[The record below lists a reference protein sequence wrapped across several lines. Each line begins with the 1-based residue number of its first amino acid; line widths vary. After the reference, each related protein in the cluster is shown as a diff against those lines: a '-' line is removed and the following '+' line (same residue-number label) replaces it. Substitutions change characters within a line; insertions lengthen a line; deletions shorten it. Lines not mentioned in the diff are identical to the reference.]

1 MMAESQPL
9 PAEPCGAEYLRAVLR
24 SPVYEVAQVTPLQ
37 KMEKISSRLGNT
49 ILVKR
54 EDRQPVHS
62 FKLRGAYAMIST
74 LNEEQKARGV
84 ITASAG
90 NHAQGVALSAT
101 RLGIKSLIVMPV
113 ATADIKVDAVRA
125 FGGETFLFGANFDEA
140 KAKAIELAELRG
152 YTFVPPFDHPMVI
165 AGQGTLAMELLQQDA
180 HLDRVFVPVGGG
192 GLAAG
197 VAVLI
202 KQLMPQIKVIAVEA
216 EESACLK
223 AALDAGHPVDLPRV
237 GLFAEGVAVKRIGNE
252 TFRLCQEYLDD
263 IITVD
268 SDAICA
274 AMKDLF
280 EDVRAVAEPSGAL
293 ALAGMKK
300 YIQQH
305 QIQGERLAH
314 VLSGA
319 NVNFHG
325 LRYVSERCELGEQ
338 REALLAVT
346 IPEQKGSF
354 LKFCQLLGGRS
365 VTEFNYRYANA
376 DNACIFVGVRLTRGL
391 EERGEI
397 LSLLDE
403 GGYKVVDLSDDEM
416 AKLHV
421 RYMVG
426 GRPSKPLRERLFS
439 FEFPEAPGALLRF
452 LQTLG
457 THWNISLFHYRS
469 HGTDYGRVLAG
480 FELSESEP
488 QFEEHLQALG
498 YDFHDETHNPAFSFF
513 LAG

>member
-1 MMAESQPL
+1 MADSQPL
-9 PAEPCGAEYLRAVLR
+9 SGAPEGAEYLRAVLR
-24 SPVYEVAQVTPLQ
+24 APVYEAAQVTPLQ
-37 KMEKISSRLGNT
+37 KMEKLSSRLDNV

-62 FKLRGAYAMIST
+62 FKLRGAYAMMAGLT
-74 LNEEQKARGV
+74 EEQKAHGV

-90 NHAQGVALSAT
+90 NHAQGVAFSSA
-101 RLGIKSLIVMPV
+101 RLGVKALIVMPT
-113 ATADIKVDAVRA
+113 ATADIKVDAVRG
-125 FGGETFLFGANFDEA
+125 FGGEVLLHGANFDEA
-140 KAKAIELAELRG
+140 KAKAIELSQQQG
-152 YTFVPPFDHPMVI
+152 FTWVPPFDHPMVI
-165 AGQGTLAMELLQQDA
+165 AGQGTLALELLQQDA

-216 EESACLK
+216 EDSACLK

-237 GLFAEGVAVKRIGNE
+237 GLFAEGVAVKRIGDE

-300 YIQQH
+300 YIAQH
-305 QIQGERLAH
+305 NIRGERLAH
-314 VLSGA
+314 ILSGA

-346 IPEQKGSF
+346 IPEEKGSF
-354 LKFCQLLGGRS
+354 LKFCQLLGGRA
-365 VTEFNYRYANA
+365 VTEFNYRFA
-376 DNACIFVGVRLTRGL
+376 DAKNACIFVGVRLSRGL
-391 EERGEI
+391 EERKEI
-397 LSLLDE
+397 LQMLND
-403 GGYKVVDLSDDEM
+403 GGYSVVDLSDDEM

-426 GRPSKPLRERLFS
+426 GGVRHIRCRNASTASNSRNHRARCCASSTRWVRTGTFLCSTIAAMAPTTGAYWRRSNSATMNRISKP
-439 FEFPEAPGALLRF
+439 G
-452 LQTLG
+452 
-457 THWNISLFHYRS
+457 
-469 HGTDYGRVLAG
+469 
-480 FELSESEP
+480 
-488 QFEEHLQALG
+488 
-498 YDFHDETHNPAFSFF
+498 
-513 LAG
+513 

>member
-1 MMAESQPL
+1 MMADSQPL
-9 PAEPCGAEYLRAVLR
+9 SGAPEGAEYLRAVLR
-24 SPVYEVAQVTPLQ
+24 APVYEAAQVTPLQ
-37 KMEKISSRLGNT
+37 KMEKLSSRLDNV

-62 FKLRGAYAMIST
+62 FKLRGAYAMMAGLT
-74 LNEEQKARGV
+74 EEQKAHGV

-90 NHAQGVALSAT
+90 NHAQGVAFSSA
-101 RLGIKSLIVMPV
+101 RLGVKALIVMPT
-113 ATADIKVDAVRA
+113 ATADIKVDAVRG
-125 FGGETFLFGANFDEA
+125 FGGEVLLHGANFDEA
-140 KAKAIELAELRG
+140 KAKAIELSQQQG
-152 YTFVPPFDHPMVI
+152 FTWVPPFDHPMVI
-165 AGQGTLAMELLQQDA
+165 AGQGTLALELLQQDA

-216 EESACLK
+216 EDSACLK
-223 AALDAGHPVDLPRV
+223 AALNAGHPVDLPRV
-237 GLFAEGVAVKRIGNE
+237 GLFAEGVAVKRIGDE

-300 YIQQH
+300 YIAQH
-305 QIQGERLAH
+305 NIRGERLAH
-314 VLSGA
+314 ILSGA

-346 IPEQKGSF
+346 IPEEKGSF
-354 LKFCQLLGGRS
+354 LTFCQLLGGRS
-365 VTEFNYRYANA
+365 VTAMAATAWLISPTMKCRNYMCAIWSAGVHRIRCRNA
-376 DNACIFVGVRLTRGL
+376 STASNSRNHRARCCASSTRWVRTGTFLCSTIAAMAPTTGAYWRRSSL
-391 EERGEI
+391 AIMNRI
-397 LSLLDE
+397 L
-403 GGYKVVDLSDDEM
+403 
-416 AKLHV
+416 
-421 RYMVG
+421 
-426 GRPSKPLRERLFS
+426 KP
-439 FEFPEAPGALLRF
+439 G
-452 LQTLG
+452 
-457 THWNISLFHYRS
+457 
-469 HGTDYGRVLAG
+469 
-480 FELSESEP
+480 
-488 QFEEHLQALG
+488 
-498 YDFHDETHNPAFSFF
+498 
-513 LAG
+513 

>member
-1 MMAESQPL
+1 MADSQPL
-9 PAEPCGAEYLRAVLR
+9 SGAPEGAEYLRAVLR
-24 SPVYEVAQVTPLQ
+24 APVYEAVQKTPLQ
-37 KMEKISSRLGNT
+37 KMEKLSSRLDNV

-62 FKLRGAYAMIST
+62 FKLRGAYAMMSSLT
-74 LNEEQKARGV
+74 AEQKSNGV

-90 NHAQGVALSAT
+90 NHAQGVAFSAS
-101 RLGIKSLIVMPV
+101 RLGVKALIVMPV
-113 ATADIKVDAVRA
+113 ATADIKVDAVRG
-125 FGGETFLFGANFDEA
+125 FGGEVLLHGANFDEA
-140 KAKAIELAELRG
+140 KARAIELAQQQG
-152 YTFVPPFDHPMVI
+152 FTWVPPFDHPMVI
-165 AGQGTLAMELLQQDA
+165 AGQGTLALELLQQDA
-180 HLDRVFVPVGGG
+180 HIDRVFVPVGGG

-216 EESACLK
+216 EDSACLK

-237 GLFAEGVAVKRIGNE
+237 GLFAEGVAVKRIGDE

-280 EDVRAVAEPSGAL
+280 EDVRAVAEPS
-293 ALAGMKK
+293 
-300 YIQQH
+300 IR
-305 QIQGERLAH
+305 GERLAH
-314 VLSGA
+314 ILSGA

-346 IPEQKGSF
+346 IPEEKGSF

-365 VTEFNYRYANA
+365 VTEFNYRFA
-376 DNACIFVGVRLTRGL
+376 DAKDACIFVGVRLSRGL
-391 EERGEI
+391 EERKEI
-397 LSLLDE
+397 LQLLND
-403 GGYKVVDLSDDEM
+403 GGYSVVDLSDDEM

-426 GRPSKPLRERLFS
+426 GRPSKALQERLFS
-439 FEFPEAPGALLRF
+439 FEFPESPGALLKF
-452 LQTLG
+452 LHTLG

-469 HGTDYGRVLAG
+469 HGTDYGRVLAA
-480 FELSESEP
+480 FELGEHEP
-488 QFEEHLQALG
+488 DFETRLNELG
-498 YDFHDETHNPAFSFF
+498 YECHDETHNPAFRFF

>member
-1 MMAESQPL
+1 MVESQPL
-9 PAEPCGAEYLRAVLR
+9 SAAPEGAEYLRAVLR
-24 SPVYEVAQVTPLQ
+24 APVYEAVQVTPLQ
-37 KMEKISSRLGNT
+37 KMEKLSSRLDNV

-62 FKLRGAYAMIST
+62 FKLRGAYAMMAGLT
-74 LNEEQKARGV
+74 DEQKARGV

-90 NHAQGVALSAT
+90 NHAQGVAFSSA
-101 RLGIKSLIVMPV
+101 RLGLKALIVMPV
-113 ATADIKVDAVRA
+113 ATADIKVDAVRG
-125 FGGETFLFGANFDEA
+125 FGGEVLLHGANFDEA
-140 KAKAIELAELRG
+140 KAKAIELAQQQG
-152 YTFVPPFDHPMVI
+152 FTWVPPFDHPMVI
-165 AGQGTLAMELLQQDA
+165 AGRGTLALELLQQDA

-216 EESACLK
+216 GRLRLPESGAGCRASGRP
-223 AALDAGHPVDLPRV
+223 AAR
-237 GLFAEGVAVKRIGNE
+237 
-252 TFRLCQEYLDD
+252 
-263 IITVD
+263 
-268 SDAICA
+268 
-274 AMKDLF
+274 
-280 EDVRAVAEPSGAL
+280 RAVCRGRGGEAHWRRNVPPVPGISRRYRHGGQRRYLRGDERSVRRRACGGGTLRRAGA
-293 ALAGMKK
+293 GGHEK
-300 YIQQH
+300 YIAQH
-305 QIQGERLAH
+305 NIRGERLAH

-346 IPEQKGSF
+346 IPEEKGSF

-365 VTEFNYRYANA
+365 VTEFNYRFA
-376 DNACIFVGVRLTRGL
+376 DAKDACIFVGVRLSRGV
-391 EERGEI
+391 EERKEI
-397 LSLLDE
+397 LSLLHN
-403 GGYKVVDLSDDEM
+403 GGYSVVDLSDDEM

-439 FEFPEAPGALLRF
+439 FEFPESPGALLKF
-452 LQTLG
+452 LHTLG

-469 HGTDYGRVLAG
+469 HGTDYGRVLAA
-480 FELSESEP
+480 FELGEHEP
-488 QFEEHLQALG
+488 DFETRLNELG
-498 YDFHDETHNPAFSFF
+498 YECHDETHNPAFRFF